1 MSNFEHRMTY
11 GVGRMGRI
19 AERQGRLQA
28 WTSVERS
35 SDARS
40 SNEPQ
45 KLERSIDGTPQR
57 GRRLGERRFESTVIS
72 RRCNYTLTLCAW
84 VKAFFTARSPSL
96 STRLFGS
103 RVDLAGSAYA
113 FSEYGFPNELAGKV
127 EANIGQVVGGVL
139 HIKIDVQ
146 FERKGTKEQAK
157 EAETISDPKTV
168 IGAKSEA
175 RNQSARLPKIVL
187 PHTPMPALGQ
197 LRGSS
202 TEWTTRGVTIR
213 CPDLWGAHM
222 DIIVGLK
229 ALLLSGKDV

>member
-11 GVGRMGRI
+11 GVGRVGRI
-19 AERQGRLQA
+19 AEKQGRLQA

-40 SNEPQ
+40 SNEPKSWSAQ
-45 KLERSIDGTPQR
+45 WTAHHKEED
-57 GRRLGERRFESTVIS
+57 ESTVIS

-202 TEWTTRGVTIR
+202 TEWTTRGVAIR

-229 ALLLSGKDV
+229 ALLLSGKHV